1 MTPLSSI
8 TSASSSPVAPPKWK
22 GPASRSRARQPAAG
36 NVASEAPG
44 RFEICRP
51 AADGLWHAL
60 AHHPRDT
67 MPTRV
72 EDLAA
77 QALSLPP
84 EDRAEL
90 VERLLASFEPRLS
103 AQAAWMSLAQL
114 RRDDVKSGKTAMVP
128 GDEAFARARAR
139 LG

>member
-1 MTPLSSI
+1 
-8 TSASSSPVAPPKWK
+8 
-22 GPASRSRARQPAAG
+22 
-36 NVASEAPG
+36 
-44 RFEICRP
+44 
-51 AADGLWHAL
+51 
-60 AHHPRDT
+60 

-114 RRDDVKSGKTAMVP
+114 RRDDVKSGKTVMVP